1 MSHINGD
8 KRRYSFKFSVLARRI
23 CYGVPQG
30 RILGKLMIVI
40 ELKVGLWTEHI
51 GAIHK
56 RRPLQ
61 RGEGVWQKRTLLLI
75 FACKRPK
82 YADTV
87 HRGEGG
93 SKIGQILR
101 MSFMDGPIVMIHCSN
116 L

>member
-30 RILGKLMIVI
+30 RILGKLVIVI

-75 FACKRPK
+75 FGCKGTK
-82 YADTV
+82 YADT
-87 HRGEGG
+87 GGGG
-93 SKIGQILR
+93 SKISQIL
-101 MSFMDGPIVMIHCSN
+101 
-116 L
+116 